1 MPQSHEN
8 AGSTPA
14 DPSRL
19 PSLWRS
25 ANFQKYMAARLLGS
39 FAGDI
44 VVVTVGWQIYTQ
56 TRDPLDLGL
65 VGLSLAAPIFL
76 LFLVAGLA
84 ADRLNRRAIIATSNS
99 IHVLVV
105 GFIFYYA
112 FTGGSELWPI
122 FAAIFLHGGAKA
134 FEDPSTMSILPSLVD
149 RKQFPTAIAYV
160 NSFEKVTEIA
170 GPALAGLLIALIGIW
185 VYLIAMVCFAVAA
198 VAAALLKQP
207 QRERIPQAV
216 SFSELVG
223 GFSYVW
229 SNKLVLAVMSMDLV
243 AVVFSGVLGMLPA
256 FALDVLKV
264 GPEGLGVLRMMPAVG
279 AVAVGLLLVHLP
291 LKENVGHTL
300 IASVICIGLSVIAFS
315 LSEIFWLSLLF
326 LALYGAADM
335 VSTNIRHT
343 LVQLV
348 TPEDMRGRVASVHSV
363 TAGSSDELGDFRA
376 GAAAAVIGLGP
387 AVAIGGVITVSLS
400 LAWWWIFPAMRNV
413 NMYGER

>member
-1 MPQSHEN
+1 MLETHEK
-8 AGSTPA
+8 AGPA
-14 DPSRL
+14 PAIPARI

-39 FAGDI
+39 FATDI
-44 VVVTVGWQIYTQ
+44 VTVTVGWQVYTL

-65 VGLSLAAPIFL
+65 IGLSLAAPIFL

-84 ADRLNRRAIIATSNS
+84 ADRLNRRAIISTSNL
-99 IHVLVV
+99 IHVLAA
-105 GFIFYYA
+105 GFLLYYA
-112 FTGGSELWPI
+112 TTGSSETWPI
-122 FAAIFLHGGAKA
+122 FLAIFLHGCAKA
-134 FEDPSTMSILPSLVD
+134 FEDPSTTSILPSLMD

-170 GPALAGLLIALIGIW
+170 GPALAGIMIALIDVW
-185 VYLIAMVCFAVAA
+185 VYLIALVCFAVAA
-198 VAAALLKQP
+198 GCAAWLKP
-207 QRERIPQAV
+207 PHRERIPQAIN
-216 SFSELVG
+216 FTELVG

-229 SNKLVLAVMSMDLV
+229 KNKLVLAVMSMDLV
-243 AVVFSGVLGMLPA
+243 AVIFSGVLGMLPV
-256 FALDVLKV
+256 FALDVFKV
-264 GPEGLGVLRMMPAVG
+264 GPEGLGILRIMPAVG
-279 AVAVGLLLVHLP
+279 AVAVGLLLVQVP
-291 LKENVGHTL
+291 LKEDVGRKL
-300 IASVICIGLSVIAFS
+300 IISCMCIGLSVIAFS
-315 LSEIFWLSLLF
+315 LSQIFWLSLVF

-376 GAAAAVIGLGP
+376 GAAAAVIGLAP
-387 AVAIGGVITVSLS
+387 AIAIGGAITISLS

>member
-1 MPQSHEN
+1 MPDSHEN
-8 AGSTPA
+8 AGSAPA

-19 PSLWRS
+19 PSVWRS

-76 LFLVAGLA
+76 FFLVAGLA

-105 GFIFYYA
+105 GFILYYA
-112 FTGGSELWPI
+112 LTGGSELWPV
-122 FAAIFLHGGAKA
+122 FVAIFVHGSAKA
-134 FEDPSTMSILPSLVD
+134 FEEPSTMSILPSLVD
-149 RKQFPTAIAYV
+149 RKQFPTSIAYV
-160 NSFEKVTEIA
+160 NSFGKVAEIA
-170 GPALAGLLIALIGIW
+170 GPALAGVLIALIGVW
-185 VYLIAMVCFAVAA
+185 VYVIAMVCFAMAA
-198 VAAALLKQP
+198 VSAALIKQP
-207 QRERIPQAV
+207 RRERVSQAI
-216 SFSELVG
+216 SFSQLVG

-264 GPEGLGVLRMMPAVG
+264 GPEGLGILRMMPAVG
-279 AVAVGLLLVHLP
+279 AVAVGLLLVRLP
-291 LKENVGHTL
+291 LKENVGLTL
-300 IASVICIGLSVIAFS
+300 IASVIGMGLSVIAFS
-315 LSEIFWLSLLF
+315 FSEIFWLSLLF

-348 TPEDMRGRVASVHSV
+348 TPEDMRGRVASVHSL
-363 TAGSSDELGDFRA
+363 TAGTSNELGDFRA